1 MLATAKGMPVFH
13 SWFSG
18 CRLASASVLPDVS
31 LASPNVSLPLG
42 SAGVKR
48 VLHVNH
54 PSHQTPVAEL
64 LAPLI
69 VALQK
74 HNSFTHVLAPASTF
88 GKNLIPRVGGLLDVA
103 PISEVMGRLLLGQP
117 PVSA

>member
-1 MLATAKGMPVFH
+1 
-13 SWFSG
+13 
-18 CRLASASVLPDVS
+18 
-31 LASPNVSLPLG
+31 
-42 SAGVKR
+42 VKR

-54 PSHQTPVAEL
+54 PAHQNPVAEL

-74 HNSFTHVLAPASTF
+74 QHSFTHVLAPASTF

-103 PISEVMGRLLLGQP
+103 PISEVMGRLCLV
-117 PVSA
+117 VSVTA